1 MKDTNMQLRS
11 LEFASL
17 DEIVIEVARLRDLGY
32 RRRGN
37 WGLAA
42 CCEHLADWMTF
53 PMDGFPKMSLPMQ
66 CLISLLRAFQGKRL
80 FRKILATKEMARGA
94 PTIPATIHVTSID
107 DAPAVERYL
116 QCIERLKR
124 FRGPIH
130 PSPLFGPMT
139 YEELVAIQLIHAAHH
154 LRFLEP
160 EDSTAKPPAV
170 N

>member
-1 MKDTNMQLRS
+1 MKDTNMQLRN
-11 LEFASL
+11 LEFVSL
-17 DEIVIEVARLRDLGY
+17 DDIASEVSRLSALRY

-42 CCEHLADWMTF
+42 TCEHLADWMSF
-53 PMDGFPKMSLPMQ
+53 PMDGFPKMSLRIQ

-80 FRKILATKEMARGA
+80 FRKILTAKEMARGA
-94 PTIPATIHVTSID
+94 PTIPATIHAASVD
-107 DAPAVERYL
+107 DASAVERYL
-116 QCIERLKR
+116 QCIERLKTY
-124 FRGPIH
+124 RGTIH

-139 YEELVAIQLIHAAHH
+139 YDELIALQCIHAAHH

-160 EDSTAKPPAV
+160 EESADRESRS